1 MENPDTTIAVFDEHK
16 AAEAAI
22 KNLSSAGFAM
32 KQLSVIGKGYHT
44 EGNVID
50 FYNTGDRVK
59 FWGQRGAFWGGLWG
73 LFFGGLFMTI
83 PVIGHVV
90 TLAISLPWSF
100 PVSRQLSLSAA

>member
-44 EGNVID
+44 E
-50 FYNTGDRVK
+50 
-59 FWGQRGAFWGGLWG
+59 
-73 LFFGGLFMTI
+73 
-83 PVIGHVV
+83 
-90 TLAISLPWSF
+90 
-100 PVSRQLSLSAA
+100 